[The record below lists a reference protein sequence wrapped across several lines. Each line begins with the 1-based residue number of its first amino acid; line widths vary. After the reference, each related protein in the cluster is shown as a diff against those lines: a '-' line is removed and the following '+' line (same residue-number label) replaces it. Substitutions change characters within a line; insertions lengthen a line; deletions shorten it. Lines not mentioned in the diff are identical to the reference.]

1 MIDFENVSK
10 TYPNG
15 TNALHNVSLHIDK
28 AEFVFIVGASG
39 AGKSTFLKLIM
50 REEVPTSGEITIN
63 GNRLSKLKKRHV
75 PYLRRHMGIV
85 FQDFRLIDKMNV
97 FDNVAFAMRAVGEN
111 TATVKKRVPYVLD
124 LVGLKDKMKC
134 KPSELSGGEQQ
145 RVSLARAL
153 VNNPEIIVADEPTG
167 NIDPELSHEII
178 ELLTRINSMGTTVL
192 VVTHEHELV
201 REFNQRVITIDK
213 GEVISDSATM
223 QRVYADAEKPDSDT
237 LIDSAAPAELPVEEP
252 AAAPAA
258 EDVPAAGGAASEDD
272 LSVLW
277 ETPEAPQTAE
287 ELTDAVAATPEEI
300 AAIEAMPAVGETA
313 EELTDAVAA
322 TPEEI
327 AAIEAMPAA
336 GETVEE
342 LTDAVAAT
350 PEEIAAIEALIQAE
364 QPLEEKPK
372 EVPPSA
378 EELIADNN
386 FDEITFDS
394 AYNAPEDFETEALP
408 VVSKD
413 AEPQTAAADRE

>member
-50 REEVPTSGEITIN
+50 REETPTSGEITIN
-63 GNRLSKLKKRHV
+63 GNKLSKLKKRHV

-223 QRVYADAEKPDSDT
+223 QRVYADAVEPDSDT
-237 LIDSAAPAELPVEEP
+237 LIDSAAPAEQSAEEP
-252 AAAPAA
+252 ATEAPVAEAPAA
-258 EDVPAAGGAASEDD
+258 EN
-272 LSVLW
+272 VLPVTPKVSAEP
-277 ETPEAPQTAE
+277 ETE
-287 ELTDAVAATPEEI
+287 ELTDSVAAKPEEI
-300 AAIEAMPAVGETA
+300 AAVEALPAA
-313 EELTDAVAA
+313 EE
-322 TPEEI
+322 PQ
-327 AAIEAMPAA
+327 
-336 GETVEE
+336 EE

-386 FDEITFDS
+386 FDEITFES
-394 AYNAPEDFETEALP
+394 AYNAPESFETEALP

>member
-223 QRVYADAEKPDSDT
+223 QRVYAETESFDGES
-237 LIDSAAPAELPVEEP
+237 LIDIAAPAEQSAEEP
-252 AAAPAA
+252 ATEAPVAEAPAA
-258 EDVPAAGGAASEDD
+258 EN
-272 LSVLW
+272 VLPVTPKVSAEP
-277 ETPEAPQTAE
+277 ETE
-287 ELTDAVAATPEEI
+287 ELTDSVAAK
-300 AAIEAMPAVGETA
+300 
-313 EELTDAVAA
+313 
-322 TPEEI
+322 PEEI

-336 GETVEE
+336 GETTEE

>member
-50 REEVPTSGEITIN
+50 REETPTSGEITIN

-223 QRVYADAEKPDSDT
+223 QRVYAETESFDGES
-237 LIDSAAPAELPVEEP
+237 LIDIAAPAEQSAEVPATEAPVAE
-252 AAAPAA
+252 APAA
-258 EDVPAAGGAASEDD
+258 EN
-272 LSVLW
+272 VLPVTPKVSAEP
-277 ETPEAPQTAE
+277 ETE
-287 ELTDAVAATPEEI
+287 ELTDSVAAKPEEI
-300 AAIEAMPAVGETA
+300 AAVEALPAA
-313 EELTDAVAA
+313 EEPQEV
-322 TPEEI
+322 
-327 AAIEAMPAA
+327 
-336 GETVEE
+336 

-394 AYNAPEDFETEALP
+394 AYNAPESFETEALP

>member
-223 QRVYADAEKPDSDT
+223 QRVYADAVEPDSDT
-237 LIDSAAPAELPVEEP
+237 LIDSAAPAELPAEEP
-252 AAAPAA
+252 ATEAPVAEAPAA
-258 EDVPAAGGAASEDD
+258 EN
-272 LSVLW
+272 VLPVTPKVSAEP
-277 ETPEAPQTAE
+277 ETE
-287 ELTDAVAATPEEI
+287 ELTDSVAAKPEEI
-300 AAIEAMPAVGETA
+300 AAVEALPAA
-313 EELTDAVAA
+313 EEPQEV
-322 TPEEI
+322 
-327 AAIEAMPAA
+327 
-336 GETVEE
+336 

-394 AYNAPEDFETEALP
+394 AYNAPESFETEALP

>member
-223 QRVYADAEKPDSDT
+223 QRVYAVAEKPDSDT

-258 EDVPAAGGAASEDD
+258 EDVPAAGGAAAEN
-272 LSVLW
+272 VLPVTPKVSAEP
-277 ETPEAPQTAE
+277 ETE
-287 ELTDAVAATPEEI
+287 ELTDSVAAK
-300 AAIEAMPAVGETA
+300 
-313 EELTDAVAA
+313 
-322 TPEEI
+322 PEEI

-336 GETVEE
+336 EE
-342 LTDAVAAT
+342 PQEVLTDAVAAT

-394 AYNAPEDFETEALP
+394 AYNAPESFETEALP